1 MAEIMKEKT
10 NHRTSKQKRTARRS
24 HLLQLVVVLVIII
37 LVNLI
42 GHYFFGRLDL
52 TAEKRYSLSKS
63 TKNLLKSIDE
73 PVLFRVYLEGN
84 LVSDYQRLQNETREM
99 LNQFRAYN
107 KYVNY
112 EFVNPNQFEN
122 DEDRNQFYSKLAKKG
137 IQPSFV
143 QVQTANGYEQQ
154 VLIPAADVSYKGHE
168 TSIQLLQSQAYVNEA
183 TSINNSI
190 QNLEYALSS
199 AIRGLVR
206 VKKPS
211 VGFTTGHGELDV
223 RSLYDIMMALFDNYS
238 VVNDVTIGENINALT
253 DHYRSENGEMRFN
266 NKYDVLVVAKPT
278 QPFTD
283 QELYLLDQ
291 YIMYGGKVLWL
302 IDPLSIDMDSLQSQ
316 DQAIATRLPLNL
328 DEMFFHYGVRINSDL
343 IQDVRCRPIP
353 MVVGMVGDK
362 PQMDFRPWF
371 YFPEI
376 VPLSQHPI
384 VRNLDIIKSDFASS
398 IDLIDNTITQNIA
411 KTILLTTSEYS
422 RVKNA
427 PVIVDINEAK
437 VNVAELDQR
446 LFNRKNIPV
455 AVLLEGTFQSMWHNR
470 LAPSFTQLPEMGY
483 RDTSEPTKMIV
494 ISDGDIIKNR
504 INYKENLAYPLGYDM
519 YTQTMYANKQFLLN
533 AVDYL
538 SGDEA
543 SMQTRSRNVTMRKLN
558 AIDANKNRTR
568 YQVIGVALPVALIL
582 LVVPVV
588 LIARRRRFTR
598 AKANTKIK

>member
-1 MAEIMKEKT
+1 MKEKKH
-10 NHRTSKQKRTARRS
+10 NNKTSKQKRTARRS
-24 HLLQLVVVLVIII
+24 HLLQFVAALVIII

-52 TAEKRYSLSKS
+52 TSEKRYSLSKS
-63 TKNLLKSIDE
+63 TKMLLRSIDE

-122 DEDRNQFYSKLAKKG
+122 DDERNQFYSKLAKKG

-190 QNLEYALSS
+190 QNLEYVLSS

-206 VKKPS
+206 VKKPTI
-211 VGFTTGHGELDV
+211 GFTTGHGELDN
-223 RSLYDIMMALFDNYS
+223 RSLYDIMMALFDNYTLDN
-238 VVNDVTIGENINALT
+238 VPINDDINVLT
-253 DHYRSENGEMRFN
+253 DHYRTEKGEMRFN

-283 QELYLLDQ
+283 QELYVLDQ

-302 IDPLSIDMDSLQSQ
+302 IDPLNADMDSLQSQ
-316 DQAIATRLPLNL
+316 DQAIVTRTPLNL
-328 DEMFFHYGVRINSDL
+328 DEMLFNYGVRINSDL

-362 PQMDFRPWF
+362 PQMDFKPWF

-376 VPLSQHPI
+376 VPLSEHPI
-384 VRNLDIIKSDFASS
+384 VRNLDLIKSDFVSS
-398 IDLIDNTITQNIA
+398 IDLIDNTATQNVT
-411 KTILLTTSEYS
+411 KTVLLTTSEYS

-427 PVIVDINEAK
+427 PVILDINEAK
-437 VNVAELDQR
+437 VNVGDLDQR
-446 LFNRKNIPV
+446 LFNRRNIPV

-470 LAPSFTQLPEMGY
+470 LAPSFTQLPEMGF
-483 RDTSEPTKMIV
+483 RDTSEITKMIV
-494 ISDGDIIKNR
+494 ISDGDMIKNR
-504 INYKENLAYPLGYDM
+504 INYKENAAYPLGFDM

-533 AVDYL
+533 AIDYL

-543 SMQTRSRNVTMRKLN
+543 SMQTRSRSITMRKLN
-558 AIDANKNRTR
+558 AMSVSKDRTR
-568 YQVIGVALPVALIL
+568 YQVLGVALPVTLIL

-588 LIARRRRFTR
+588 LIVRRRRFIR
-598 AKANTKIK
+598 SKTKK

>member
-1 MAEIMKEKT
+1 MAEIMKEK
-10 NHRTSKQKRTARRS
+10 NHSSKTSRQKRTARRG
-24 HLLQLVVVLVIII
+24 HLLQFVAALVII
-37 LVNLI
+37 LFVNLA

-63 TKNLLKSIDE
+63 TKTLLKSIDE

-99 LNQFRAYN
+99 LNQFRAYS

-112 EFVNPNQFEN
+112 EFVNPNQFKN
-122 DEDRNQFYSKLAKKG
+122 DDERNQFYSKLAKKG

-143 QVQTANGYEQQ
+143 QVQTANGYERQ

-190 QNLEYALSS
+190 QNLEYVLSS

-206 VKKPS
+206 VKKPTI
-211 VGFTTGHGELDV
+211 GFTTGHDELDN
-223 RSLYDIMMALFDNYS
+223 RSLYDIMMALFDNYTLENVHISGDIS
-238 VVNDVTIGENINALT
+238 VLT
-253 DHYRSENGEMRFN
+253 DHYRTEKGEMRFN

-283 QELYLLDQ
+283 QELYVLDQ

-302 IDPLSIDMDSLQSQ
+302 IDPLNADMDSLQEQ
-316 DQAIATRLPLNL
+316 DQAIVTRTPLNL
-328 DEMFFHYGVRINSDL
+328 DEMLFNYGVRVNSDL
-343 IQDVRCRPIP
+343 IEDVRCRPIP

-362 PQMDFRPWF
+362 PQMDFKPWF

-376 VPLSQHPI
+376 VPLSEHPI
-384 VRNLDIIKSDFASS
+384 VRNLDLIMSDFVSS
-398 IDLIDNTITQNIA
+398 IDLIDNTVTQNVA
-411 KTILLTTSEYS
+411 KTVLLTTSEYS

-427 PVIVDINEAK
+427 PVILDINEAK
-437 VNVAELDQR
+437 VNVGDLDQR

-470 LAPSFTQLPEMGY
+470 LAPSFTSLPEMGF
-483 RDTSEPTKMIV
+483 RDTSQVTKMIV
-494 ISDGDIIKNR
+494 ISDGDMIKNR
-504 INYKENLAYPLGYDM
+504 INYKENAAYPLGFDM

-533 AVDYL
+533 AIDYL

-558 AIDANKNRTR
+558 TMEVSKNRMR
-568 YQVIGVALPVALIL
+568 YQVLGVALPVALLL
-582 LVVPVV
+582 LVVPGV
-588 LIARRRRFTR
+588 LIMRRRRFIRSKTR
-598 AKANTKIK
+598 K